1 MSGGKDRKEG
11 NCTRCQ
17 GPRCANSRGPQG
29 PGWQALGWG
38 KSLQSHHPAPCH
50 FLSPDFQPKVQ
61 SRLVGG
67 SSMCQGSVEVRQ
79 GKRWEALCNSPL
91 AKSTVRW
98 EEVCREQQCGKVKSC
113 QVLDASEKTSQGLFC
128 PQEKLSQCH
137 QLQERK
143 AYCKRV
149 FVTCELATAHR
160 GQRAFLDLPSKT

>member
-1 MSGGKDRKEG
+1 
-11 NCTRCQ
+11 
-17 GPRCANSRGPQG
+17 
-29 PGWQALGWG
+29 
-38 KSLQSHHPAPCH
+38 
-50 FLSPDFQPKVQ
+50 
-61 SRLVGG
+61 
-67 SSMCQGSVEVRQ
+67 MCQGSVEVRQ

-149 FVTCELATAHR
+149 FVTCQDPNPPGLGTGTVMSIILALVLLAGLLVLCGPHTYKKLVKKCR
-160 GQRAFLDLPSKT
+160 WRCPKPFPF